1 MDWKVFIDSAM
12 KLVTLSE
19 QDNNTINQAFRMA
32 ITDLIQIKVE
42 EQKLE
47 VKINFERMLLL
58 TAESDVYGAL
68 LWIPTYKKQVR
79 LL

>member
-47 VKINFERMLLL
+47 VKINFDRMLLL
-58 TAESDVYGAL
+58 TAEGDAYGAL
-68 LWIPTYKKQVR
+68 LWIPTYKKQIK